1 MILVLSTMHISQ
13 MVFKRKKSYKPK
25 SGEREG
31 GGGGPQGGDPP
42 NKSLRI
48 SDHTTRNIG
57 ARTKVMGRRNFQES
71 IIVSINKI
79 EISRVSIV

>member
-31 GGGGPQGGDPP
+31 GQDYM
-42 NKSLRI
+42 SRFYMHWLREH
-48 SDHTTRNIG
+48 DEVTLGH
-57 ARTKVMGRRNFQES
+57 K
-71 IIVSINKI
+71 
-79 EISRVSIV
+79 